1 MDLRQNKL
9 SKREWET
16 IEQPVS
22 DNEKKILKIIKE
34 GYHNVNMKLNN
45 KQSLFLSLIH
55 I

>member
-1 MDLRQNKL
+1 MDLHQNKL

-34 GYHNVNMKLNN
+34 GYHNVNMKLNII
-45 KQSLFLSLIH
+45 KTSIVIH
-55 I
+55 